1 MVRAV
6 TTRML
11 ATEAPAT
18 TAAEVLL
25 SGSEVSE
32 SSSPATR
39 DVTAEEARAGVD
51 ETEIDWG
58 TIAKVDDAP
67 IDLIELAF
75 FCNDLVEIND

>member
-1 MVRAV
+1 M

-11 ATEAPAT
+11 AIEAPAT

-25 SGSEVSE
+25 SESEVSE
-32 SSSPATR
+32 SSSPSTR

-75 FCNDLVEIND
+75 LCNDLVEIND

>member
-75 FCNDLVEIND
+75 FCNDLVEINN